1 MPVDIEPV
9 PMEIFLGPFHP
20 TLEEAFVEEV
30 LLKKKKNPL
39 LPLLLLVP
47 SNSLKRRLK
56 LLLAGEKRL
65 CFLNL
70 SILTFHQLSRH
81 LLEESPGSPSGV
93 IRDELYLEEFLRH
106 LIAEKYQNHD
116 AFSGIIETEGGVS
129 VLRATLRDL
138 KEGLVDPEIA
148 LTALR
153 EGHFGADS
161 GQFRK
166 LFSLFSLYGEM
177 LGRSEKLG
185 VMDYTDL
192 VQQASGFIAS
202 SPFLKTFGH
211 IFYYGFYDL
220 TQVQIDFFYRVADA
234 YPVSLFFPLIEKGPG
249 WVFAGK
255 FFDRYV
261 RGKASEKNPIRS
273 LADRPAAERPFCQ
286 IMNCSGIRD
295 EVLTVAKEILRL
307 NEEDKISF
315 QDIGVVAR
323 DLPPYL
329 SQVKA
334 LFPGHGIPFIT
345 TGQEPLV
352 QFPLVKDILLFTRL
366 TEREYHRS
374 RMIDFLSSPYVHIEK
389 LMPKGTEPRPD
400 LWDILTRQIG
410 VSKGAEAWRRLEGYD
425 RNREGDVP
433 PGQAR
438 ILWAIF
444 NLLDRDFRS
453 LPEKAS
459 WPEFSGRWKAL
470 LIKYF
475 GLFESP
481 EENQVGREAPVILQ
495 VMNILDQ
502 LSGLHEFDQEVSL
515 PLFRKTFQ
523 RWLERSSHPITED
536 RMTGVSVMDAMSARG
551 VPFRALFVLGL
562 NEGRFPRTIRE
573 DGFLRDGARRVLE
586 SVLGYKISEKLSG
599 HDEEKLLFTLLE
611 GSAGEYLYY
620 LYQRSNDSGK
630 SLSPSW
636 YLSEGPEFL
645 GTVRSVP
652 RGTLEKKEVLP
663 FSQPA
668 WMLPGEMAVRLSL
681 QSREASH
688 LFERSPLLKRLIER
702 SGRGLDLIENQ
713 GELTGFDGWVGPL
726 PEHWAGLTLQ
736 RMAPTAL
743 ELYAKCPFNYFCR
756 TLLNLRRPEKPEEWT
771 GPPPAE
777 TGGLGHEILKNFYQ
791 RLTGQDYFSERNREI
806 DIQALLHEVSRDVF
820 LAYESVSAVGYP
832 AAWEVFQEQILET
845 LAEVVAWDLARLRES
860 GYRPDL
866 FETPWEGRLEGEWFK
881 EFEGFPIKGKP
892 DRIDALAGGNRRH
905 IIDYKF
911 KLGKNRKAETKDLYL
926 ASVQG
931 KQLQIPLYL
940 LLARQNAVSSGGNGD
955 RPFFEASLY
964 YVAPKWEKG
973 PLVPVHFPE
982 NGWEGESGKRVAS
995 TIVFLLEGIQGGRF
1009 FINPGE
1015 ACGYCEYR
1023 SICREDHRPSLL
1035 RLEGNPRVER
1045 HRNILEQKNPPS
1057 PGEREGT

>member
-1 MPVDIEPV
+1 
-9 PMEIFLGPFHP
+9 MEIFLGPFHP

-30 LLKKKKNPL
+30 LLKKKKNSL
-39 LPLLLLVP
+39 LPLLVLVP
-47 SNSLKRRLK
+47 SDSLKRRLK
-56 LLLAGEKRL
+56 FLLAGEKRL

-81 LLEESPGSPSGV
+81 LLEESPVSPSGV
-93 IRDELYLEEFLRH
+93 IRDELYLEELLRH
-106 LIAEKYQNHD
+106 LIAEKYGNHD

-129 VLRATLRDL
+129 VLQATLRDL

-148 LTALR
+148 LAALR
-153 EGHFGADS
+153 EGHFGTDS

-185 VMDYTDL
+185 VIDYTDL

-220 TQVQIDFFYRVADA
+220 TQVQIDFFYRVAEA
-234 YPVSLFFPLIEKGPG
+234 YPVSLFFPLMEKVSG
-249 WVFAGK
+249 WDFAGK

-261 RGKASEKNPIRS
+261 RGKASEKNPIRA
-273 LADRPAAERPFCQ
+273 LADRPAAERPLCQ
-286 IMNCSGIRD
+286 IINCSGVRD

-345 TGQEPLV
+345 TGQDPLV

-366 TEREYHRS
+366 TEMEYHRS
-374 RMIDFLSSPYVHIEK
+374 RMIDFLSSPYVHIGR
-389 LMPKGTEPRPD
+389 LIPKGVEARPD
-400 LWDILTRQIG
+400 LWDILTRQMGIA
-410 VSKGAEAWRRLEGYD
+410 KGADAWQRLERY
-425 RNREGDVP
+425 EGKARDDGP
-433 PGQAR
+433 PRQAR
-438 ILWAIF
+438 ILGAIF
-444 NLLDRDFRS
+444 NHLDRDFRS
-453 LPEKAS
+453 LPEKTS
-459 WPEFSGRWKAL
+459 WSEFAGRWKAL
-470 LIKYF
+470 LKKYF
-475 GLFESP
+475 GLFEDP
-481 EENQVGREAPVILQ
+481 EENREDPVILQ
-495 VMNILDQ
+495 VKNILDQ
-502 LSGLHEFDQEVSL
+502 LSGLHEFDPKVPL
-515 PLFRKTFQ
+515 PHFRKTFQ
-523 RWLERSSHPITED
+523 RWLERSSVPISDE

-599 HDEEKLLFTLLE
+599 HDEEKLLFTLLA
-611 GSAGEYLYY
+611 GSAGKYLYY
-620 LYQRSNDSGK
+620 LYQRSDDSGK

-636 YLSEGPEFL
+636 YLNEGPQVF
-645 GTVRSVP
+645 GTERALERTIP

-681 QSREASH
+681 QSRDAAH
-688 LFERSPLLKRLIER
+688 LFEGSPLLKRLIDR
-702 SGRGLDLIENQ
+702 SGRGLSLIESR
-713 GELTGFDGWVGPL
+713 GDLTGFDGWIGSL
-726 PEHWAGLTLQ
+726 PEHWAGLTQ
-736 RMAPTAL
+736 MGMAPTAL
-743 ELYAKCPFNYFCR
+743 ELYAKCPFNFFCK
-756 TLLNLRRPEKPEEWT
+756 TLLKLRRLEKPEDWT
-771 GPPPAE
+771 GPLPAE
-777 TGGLGHEILKNFYQ
+777 IGALGHEILRNFFQ
-791 RLTGQDYFSERNREI
+791 TLTGQNYFLEKDQKI
-806 DIQALLHEVSRDVF
+806 DIQALLHNVSRDVF
-820 LAYESVSAVGYP
+820 LSYESVSAVGYP
-832 AAWEVFQEQILET
+832 AAWEVIQEQILEI
-845 LAEVVAWDLARLRES
+845 LAEVVALDLAHLRES
-860 GYRPDL
+860 GYRPDR
-866 FETPWEGRLEGEWFK
+866 FETQWEGHLEGEWFK
-881 EFEGFPIKGKP
+881 EFKGFPIKGKP
-892 DRIDALAGGNRRH
+892 DRIDVLAGANRRH

-940 LLARQNAVSSGGNGD
+940 LLARQNTISSEGSGD
-955 RPFFEASLY
+955 HPFFEASLY
-964 YVAPKWEKG
+964 YVAPKWDKG

-982 NGWEGESGKRVAS
+982 NGWEEESGEGLAS

-1015 ACGYCEYR
+1015 ACDYCEYR
-1023 SICREDHRPSLL
+1023 SICREDHRPSLW
-1035 RLEGNPRVER
+1035 RLEGNPRVQR
-1045 HRNILEQKNPPS
+1045 HRNILDKKNVPA